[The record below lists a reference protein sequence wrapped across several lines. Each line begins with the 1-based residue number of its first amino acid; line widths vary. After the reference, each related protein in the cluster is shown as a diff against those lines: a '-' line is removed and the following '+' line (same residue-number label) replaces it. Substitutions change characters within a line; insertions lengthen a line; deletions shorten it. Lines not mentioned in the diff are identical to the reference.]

1 MMRRILFVLAFLAAL
16 MSPGCSDKKTPVAQA
31 PEVVR
36 DLSILQAQRKT
47 VPDSIEAV
55 GTIRALQTSQL
66 SAQISGAIASIRAQE
81 GQRVRRGDVLIVLD
95 DAQQRAALERASA
108 AVNAAQQDTA
118 AAAADYGL
126 QNATLTRYQG
136 LYENKSVSPH
146 EMDEVQARQ
155 KSAGARR
162 DQAQAG
168 IAQARAMEAQARAGL
183 SYTRI
188 RAPFDG
194 VITARLVDT
203 GALASPGVPLITIE
217 DTHRFRLEA
226 SVDEGDIRFVT
237 LGASARVSVD
247 ALGTDL
253 SAKVVQIVPA
263 ADPASRSFVVKL
275 ELAPDA
281 RLRSGLFGR
290 VRFPRGQREA
300 IVIPRTALLERGQM
314 HGVYV
319 VAADGQIGLRY
330 VTLGKPAG
338 EDVEILSGLSGGERL
353 VGSPGSRDL
362 AGKKVVN

>member
-1 MMRRILFVLAFLAAL
+1 MMRRVFFVLAFLAAL
-16 MSPGCSDKKTPVAQA
+16 IATGCSNQKTPVAQT

-36 DLSILQAQRKT
+36 DLPMLEAQRKT
-47 VPDSIEAV
+47 VPDFVEAV
-55 GTIRALQTSQL
+55 GTIRAQQTSRL
-66 SAQISGAIASIRAQE
+66 SAQISGVIASIRAQE
-81 GQRVRRGDVLIVLD
+81 GQRVRRGDVLVVLD
-95 DAQQRAALERASA
+95 DAQQRASLERASA
-108 AVNAAQQDTA
+108 AVNGAQQDSA
-118 AAAADYGL
+118 AADADYGL
-126 QNATLTRYQG
+126 QDATLTRYQS
-136 LYENKSVSPH
+136 LYEKKSVSPH

-155 KSAGARR
+155 KSAGAHR

-168 IAQARAMEAQARAGL
+168 IAQARAVEAQARAGL

-203 GALASPGVPLITIE
+203 GALASSGVPLITIE

-226 SVDEGDIRFVT
+226 SVDEGDLRFVT
-237 LGASARVSVD
+237 LGAAARVSVD
-247 ALGTDL
+247 AVGTDL

-275 ELAPDA
+275 ELPADP

-338 EDVEILSGLSGGERL
+338 DDVEILSGLSDGERL
-353 VGSPGSRDL
+353 IGSPGSRDL

>member
-1 MMRRILFVLAFLAAL
+1 MTVAR
-16 MSPGCSDKKTPVAQA
+16 PPVWQ
-31 PEVVR
+31 P
-36 DLSILQAQRKT
+36 
-47 VPDSIEAV
+47 
-55 GTIRALQTSQL
+55 
-66 SAQISGAIASIRAQE
+66 
-81 GQRVRRGDVLIVLD
+81 
-95 DAQQRAALERASA
+95 
-108 AVNAAQQDTA
+108 
-118 AAAADYGL
+118 
-126 QNATLTRYQG
+126 QNATLTRYQS

-203 GALASPGVPLITIE
+203 GALSSPGVPLITIE

-237 LGASARVSVD
+237 LGAGARVSVD

-253 SAKVVQIVPA
+253 NAKVVQIVPA

-275 ELAPDA
+275 ELSPDA
-281 RLRSGLFGR
+281 HLRSGLFGR

-300 IVIPRTALLERGQM
+300 ILIPRTALLERGQM

-338 EDVEILSGLSGGERL
+338 DDVEILSGLSGGERL
-353 VGSPGSRDL
+353 IGSPGSRDL
-362 AGKKVVN
+362 AGKKVVH

>member
-1 MMRRILFVLAFLAAL
+1 MTRRTIFVLAVLTAL
-16 MSPGCSDKKTPVAQA
+16 ISSGCNDKKTPAAQA

-36 DLSILQAQRKT
+36 DVSAFEAQRKT
-47 VPDSIEAV
+47 VPDFIEAV

-66 SAQISGAIASIRAQE
+66 SAQISGAIISIRAQE
-81 GQRVRRGDVLIVLD
+81 GQRVRRGDLLIVLD

-108 AVNAAQQDTA
+108 AVNAAQQDIA
-118 AAAADYGL
+118 AAEADYGL
-126 QNATLTRYQG
+126 QNATLARYQS
-136 LYENKSVSPH
+136 LFEKKSVSPH

-168 IAQARAMEAQARAGL
+168 IAQSRAMEAQARAGL

-194 VITARLVDT
+194 MVTAKLLDT
-203 GALASPGVPLITIE
+203 GALASPGVPLMTIE
-217 DTHRFRLEA
+217 DTQRFRLEA
-226 SVDEGDIRFVT
+226 SVDEGDIRFVI
-237 LGASARVSVD
+237 LGAAARVSVD
-247 ALGTDL
+247 ALGTDV
-253 SAKVVQIVPA
+253 SGKVVQIAPA

-275 ELAPDA
+275 ELPADP

-300 IVIPRTALLERGQM
+300 IVIPRSAVLERGQM

-319 VAADGQIGLRY
+319 VAADGQVGLRY

-338 EDVEILSGLSGGERL
+338 DNVEILSGLSGGERL